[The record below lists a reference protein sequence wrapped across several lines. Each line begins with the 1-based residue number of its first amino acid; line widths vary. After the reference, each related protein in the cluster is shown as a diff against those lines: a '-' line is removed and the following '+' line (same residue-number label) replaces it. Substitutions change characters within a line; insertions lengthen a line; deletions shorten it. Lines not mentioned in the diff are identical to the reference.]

1 MSNGGWG
8 AVKRRPRRAP
18 SAACRKLSPL
28 PMPPAFVIMPEPAL
42 EEKSKARMHTRRE
55 ESMEAAARSMSEN
68 IRRCFH
74 LLLEII
80 ARKSNRTLSK
90 YLRQNNI
97 PPRLY
102 EIMTFIS
109 PRPQN
114 QAVISERLQINKN
127 VMVRLIDELEE
138 RGLCLRVQKPGLRR
152 REYNIQLTAKGSK
165 ALRDCEKLVRE
176 SEGELL
182 SGLTQEERKELCRLL
197 EKSLETE
204 LSP

>member
-1 MSNGGWG
+1 MD
-8 AVKRRPRRAP
+8 A
-18 SAACRKLSPL
+18 
-28 PMPPAFVIMPEPAL
+28 
-42 EEKSKARMHTRRE
+42 T
-55 ESMEAAARSMSEN
+55 ARSMSGN
-68 IRRCFH
+68 ISRCFH

-80 ARKSNRTLSK
+80 ARKSTRTLTR
-90 YLRQNNI
+90 YLRRNNI

-109 PRPQN
+109 STPQN
-114 QAVISERLQINKN
+114 QTTIAERLHINKN

-176 SEGELL
+176 SERELL
-182 SGLTQEERKELCRLL
+182 SGLTEEERKELCELL
-197 EKSLETE
+197 EKSLQTE
-204 LSP
+204 LNP

>member
-1 MSNGGWG
+1 
-8 AVKRRPRRAP
+8 
-18 SAACRKLSPL
+18 
-28 PMPPAFVIMPEPAL
+28 
-42 EEKSKARMHTRRE
+42 
-55 ESMEAAARSMSEN
+55 MEAAARSMSDN

-109 PRPQN
+109 ARPQN

-204 LSP
+204 LTP

>member
-1 MSNGGWG
+1 MDGSLTKRHMPVSLSLFTDAASICDNAGTRLGREIKGEDAHGGE
-8 AVKRRPRRAP
+8 KRP
-18 SAACRKLSPL
+18 
-28 PMPPAFVIMPEPAL
+28 
-42 EEKSKARMHTRRE
+42 
-55 ESMEAAARSMSEN
+55 MEAAARSMSEN

-109 PRPQN
+109 ARPQN